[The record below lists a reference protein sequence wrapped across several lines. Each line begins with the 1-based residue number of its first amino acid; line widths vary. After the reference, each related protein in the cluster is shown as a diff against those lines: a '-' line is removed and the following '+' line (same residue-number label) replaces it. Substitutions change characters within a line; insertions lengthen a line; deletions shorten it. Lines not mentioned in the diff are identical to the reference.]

1 MLTASA
7 AAFSNRSLAANRN
20 SALLL
25 RLIGGNANVV
35 FDESHL
41 GVQETG
47 SVLGLVHR
55 YHLDGMLWG
64 LLAVALVF
72 IWGNAVG
79 FPPPA
84 PASVRAVS
92 TLGHDSRL
100 GLAQLLRRQIPLARV
115 IGVCLSEWQR
125 INTCTRLPARP
136 IEPDPARSLPAS
148 PTGTHSQMTEQLD
161 RFKHNLDRARAEIR
175 KVILGQDH
183 VIDQALIVI
192 LTRQHALIEG
202 VPGIAKTLLVRVFA
216 RITGEAFSR
225 IQFTPDLMPADIT
238 GTSVFNLQRNEFN
251 FIPGPVFTTFLLA
264 DEINRAPARTQSA
277 LLQAMQ
283 ERTVT
288 IDRETHRLSPGFTVF
303 ATQNPIE
310 YEGTYPLPE
319 AQKDRFM
326 MKIVMSFP
334 ERDEEIS
341 LATRML
347 GAEAPEALFERGVVE
362 PVLAAGE
369 LDRMRDALA
378 DVAAREELVR
388 YAVDIV
394 RTTREHQSI
403 LVGAG
408 PRATQSLLL
417 ASRAAAALEGRDFVT
432 PDDVR
437 SMAFGVLDH
446 RIVLRPESEI
456 EGVRTQEVLD
466 AIFRE
471 IPVPR

>member
-1 MLTASA
+1 
-7 AAFSNRSLAANRN
+7 
-20 SALLL
+20 
-25 RLIGGNANVV
+25 
-35 FDESHL
+35 
-41 GVQETG
+41 
-47 SVLGLVHR
+47 
-55 YHLDGMLWG
+55 
-64 LLAVALVF
+64 
-72 IWGNAVG
+72 
-79 FPPPA
+79 
-84 PASVRAVS
+84 
-92 TLGHDSRL
+92 
-100 GLAQLLRRQIPLARV
+100 
-115 IGVCLSEWQR
+115 
-125 INTCTRLPARP
+125 
-136 IEPDPARSLPAS
+136 
-148 PTGTHSQMTEQLD
+148 MTEQLE
-161 RFKHNLDRARAEIR
+161 RFQQGLDRARTEIR
-175 KVILGQDH
+175 KVILGQDR

-216 RITGEAFSR
+216 RVTGETFSR

-264 DEINRAPARTQSA
+264 DEINRAPAKTQSA

-310 YEGTYPLPE
+310 FEGTYPLPE

-326 MKIVMSFP
+326 MKIAMSFP
-334 ERDEEIS
+334 EREDEVS
-341 LATRML
+341 LASRML
-347 GAEAPEALFERGVVE
+347 GTEAPEAVFESGAVE
-362 PVLAAGE
+362 PVLGAGE
-369 LDRMRDALA
+369 LDRMRKALA
-378 DVAAREELVR
+378 DIAAREELVR

-394 RTTREHQSI
+394 RKTRTHESI

-417 ASRAAAALEGRDFVT
+417 ASRAAAAIEGRDFVT

-437 SMAFGVLDH
+437 AMSFGVLDH

-456 EGVRTQEVLD
+456 EGVRTQEVLE
-466 AIFRE
+466 AIFKE